1 MVYRKREQM
10 IIICDLDGTIC
21 NCKHRIKFAEEKR
34 WDEFNS
40 ACKND
45 NVYNDVANILRRM
58 HTDTETEVVL
68 VSGRSDDFL
77 EQTKEWLSLNEIPYD
92 RLYMRAKGDKR
103 SDDIVKKE
111 ILKKHIKKS
120 EVWFVLDDRKSVV
133 NMWRDEGL
141 RCLQVQE
148 GDF

>member
-1 MVYRKREQM
+1 M

-21 NCKHRIKFAEEKR
+21 NCKHRIKLAEEKR

-40 ACKND
+40 ACIND

-58 HTDTETEVVL
+58 HTDTETEIVL

-77 EQTKEWLSLNEIPYD
+77 EQTKEWLTLNEIPYD
-92 RLYMRAKGDKR
+92 RIYMRAQGDKR
-103 SDDIVKKE
+103 SDDIVKRE
-111 ILKKHIKKS
+111 ILKKNIKKS